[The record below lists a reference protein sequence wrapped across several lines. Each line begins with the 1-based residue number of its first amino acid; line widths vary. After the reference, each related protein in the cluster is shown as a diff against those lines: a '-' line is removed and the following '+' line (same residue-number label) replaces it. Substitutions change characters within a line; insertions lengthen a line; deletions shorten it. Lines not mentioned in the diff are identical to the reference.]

1 MEILAHPTL
10 LAVAAALLI
19 GLGASFALGLWRR
32 GRTEAQAGIRAL
44 CGVKWRD
51 YAHLIEDLL
60 QERGFTRSTD
70 ERRPGEGGFDLMMT
84 RGSSLYLIEC
94 KNGAAHRV
102 TEQSIRDL
110 AKVVEMQD
118 AEGAVLATTGRVE
131 PAALQLAANR
141 RIEVLSGPDL
151 WRQVKPWVAH
161 DLRDEAEAQARGGFS
176 KRLLLTGL
184 IALTS
189 GLLVAVLV
197 PSPEGDEAREVAA
210 VAPAATPPV
219 AIQPP
224 PTELAAEPSVPSSPD
239 VSSAPDVSDQPGV
252 PSNPSVSSA
261 PDVSSAP
268 SVPNAPM
275 TMPDASMTEDQREAR
290 RASAVL
296 EVRGNPV
303 VKNANWSTKS
313 TLVVSLEQPGA
324 EVPDALFDEFCRILV
339 QYEEMRYSRLQ
350 VETPVVEPDA
360 APTVRWRQCR

>member
-1 MEILAHPTL
+1 MEILAHPAL
-10 LAVAAALLI
+10 LGVATALLI
-19 GLGASFALGLWRR
+19 GLAASFALGLWRR
-32 GRTEAQAGIRAL
+32 GHTEAQAGIQAL
-44 CGVKWRD
+44 CGLKWRD

-60 QERGFTRSTD
+60 QERGFTRSDD

-84 RGSSLYLIEC
+84 RGSARYLVEC

-110 AKVVEMQD
+110 AKVVEMQG

-131 PAALQLAANR
+131 PAALLFAANR
-141 RIEVLSGPDL
+141 RIEVLAGPDL

-161 DLRDEAEAQARGGFS
+161 DLRHEAEAKARGGLG

-197 PSPEGDEAREVAA
+197 PRQKVDAAREVAA
-210 VAPAATPPV
+210 DVPPAPPPL
-219 AIQPP
+219 AIQPA
-224 PTELAAEPSVPSSPD
+224 TAELAVEPSVPDDPN
-239 VSSAPDVSDQPGV
+239 V
-252 PSNPSVSSA
+252 PTA
-261 PDVSSAP
+261 
-268 SVPNAPM
+268 
-275 TMPDASMTEDQREAR
+275 MPDASMSEEQREAR

-303 VKNANWSTKS
+303 VQKANWSTKS
-313 TLVVSLEQPGA
+313 TLVVSLHQPGA
-324 EVPDALFDEFCRILV
+324 EIPGALFEEFCRILV
-339 QYEEMRYSRLQ
+339 QYEELRYSRLQ
-350 VETPVVEPDA
+350 VETPALQPEA